1 MCQGSG
7 EAREGH
13 GAARGAHGNR
23 DRGIRARSSRAEG
36 VALRCARGGGT
47 ASRPGAVQRRSAARR
62 GARVRLRVITIEMI
76 TRPQG
81 IGMKGSGEEGWRGVK
96 DMVTDE
102 DQQRKQY
109 WR

>member
-1 MCQGSG
+1 MC
-7 EAREGH
+7 ARGVGRRGRGTARRAVRTATGIAASEH
-13 GAARGAHGNR
+13 AARGR
-23 DRGIRARSSRAEG
+23 R
-36 VALRCARGGGT
+36 ALRCARGGGT